1 MTTIIILSE
10 REKAIFD
17 AIQTAAI
24 NGETTPTLDRLRL
37 AANCGRDA
45 AGALVKSL
53 QQKGFIRIGGEGSNY
68 RVYHIT
74 GTYHSTVRAEKV
86 MPVSITQKQADM
98 DKANRKHVAAICRY
112 FINHGK
118 PHWRKNLIALG
129 ELA

>member
-53 QQKGFIRIGGEGSNY
+53 QQKGLIKIGGEGSNY
-68 RVYHIT
+68 RVYQIT
-74 GTYHSTVRAEKV
+74 GTYHSTVRAEKS
-86 MPVSITQKQADM
+86 MPESITRKQADL
-98 DKANRKHVAAICRY
+98 DDVNRRFVAALHKHHWQCRP
-112 FINHGK
+112 G
-118 PHWRKNLIALG
+118 AV
-129 ELA
+129 A